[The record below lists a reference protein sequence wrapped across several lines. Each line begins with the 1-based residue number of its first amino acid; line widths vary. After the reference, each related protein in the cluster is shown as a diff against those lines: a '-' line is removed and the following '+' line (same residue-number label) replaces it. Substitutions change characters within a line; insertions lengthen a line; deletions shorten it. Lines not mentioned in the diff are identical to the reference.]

1 MAKRYY
7 WLKLKADWFS
17 DKRIKKLRS
26 IAGGDTHTIIYL
38 KMMLLSLKDEGKLYF
53 EGVEDNFASE
63 IALALDEDAENVKL
77 TLAFLQRHGLIEI
90 GDDDEYQL
98 TEVPTIIGSET
109 ASTIRS
115 RECGERK
122 KQLALGQKVL
132 QCNTRK
138 IHIDKQL
145 QRTREGKYIIADTKT
160 TYGERYLPM
169 SEEVYQCFKKLIA
182 KRKKVKVDPMIDGVG
197 GFLVL
202 DQNGMPYLA
211 LHWEKRFEYALGKYN
226 RTFKEELP
234 TITPHVCRHT
244 YCSNMAKSGVSP
256 KTLQYLMG
264 HADIATTLNVYTH
277 LKYDDVEKEV
287 RELEERLRKE
297 V

>member
-98 TEVPTIIGSET
+98 TEVPAIIGSET

-115 RECGERK
+115 RECRERK
-122 KQLALGQKVL
+122 KQLALEQKAL
-132 QCNTRK
+132 QCNTNETGCNNLKQICRVEREK
-138 IHIDKQL
+138 EIERDKELEKEGEGEGEKGTPAPAAYGKFCNVFLSDAELDSLKAELPDKWEYYIDRLFVHIASSGKQYRNHAATIYKWA
-145 QRTREGKYIIADTKT
+145 QEDAGKT
-160 TYGERYLPM
+160 TPKKGMPDYSY
-169 SEEVYQCFKKLIA
+169 SEEDSL
-182 KRKKVKVDPMIDGVG
+182 
-197 GFLVL
+197 
-202 DQNGMPYLA
+202 
-211 LHWEKRFEYALGKYN
+211 
-226 RTFKEELP
+226 
-234 TITPHVCRHT
+234 
-244 YCSNMAKSGVSP
+244 
-256 KTLQYLMG
+256 
-264 HADIATTLNVYTH
+264 
-277 LKYDDVEKEV
+277 
-287 RELEERLRKE
+287 
-297 V
+297 

>member
-53 EGVEDNFASE
+53 EGVEDSFASE

-109 ASTIRS
+109 ASAMRV
-115 RECGERK
+115 REHRERK
-122 KQLALGQKVL
+122 KENRLL
-132 QCNTRK
+132 QCNTTETGCNNLKQICSVEREKEIERDKELEGEGEKEKEIPTPAAYGKFNNVFLSDAELDSLKAELPDKWEYYIDRLSVHIASSGRK
-138 IHIDKQL
+138 YNSHAATIYKWAQEDAEK
-145 QRTREGKYIIADTKT
+145 TAIAGNALKKGIPD
-160 TYGERYLPM
+160 YSY
-169 SEEVYQCFKKLIA
+169 SEEDSL
-182 KRKKVKVDPMIDGVG
+182 
-197 GFLVL
+197 
-202 DQNGMPYLA
+202 
-211 LHWEKRFEYALGKYN
+211 
-226 RTFKEELP
+226 
-234 TITPHVCRHT
+234 
-244 YCSNMAKSGVSP
+244 
-256 KTLQYLMG
+256 
-264 HADIATTLNVYTH
+264 
-277 LKYDDVEKEV
+277 
-287 RELEERLRKE
+287 
-297 V
+297 

>member
-90 GDDDEYQL
+90 GDDDGYQL

-109 ASTIRS
+109 ASAMRV
-115 RECGERK
+115 REHRERK
-122 KQLALGQKVL
+122 KESRLL
-132 QCNTRK
+132 QCNTTETGCNNLKQICSVEREK
-138 IHIDKQL
+138 EIEIDRDKVLEGEGEKETPAPAAYGRFHNVFLSDAELDSLKSELPDKWEYYIDRLSVHIASSGKQYRNHAATIYKWA
-145 QRTREGKYIIADTKT
+145 QEDINKATPKKGMPDYS
-160 TYGERYLPM
+160 Y
-169 SEEVYQCFKKLIA
+169 SEEDSL
-182 KRKKVKVDPMIDGVG
+182 
-197 GFLVL
+197 
-202 DQNGMPYLA
+202 
-211 LHWEKRFEYALGKYN
+211 
-226 RTFKEELP
+226 
-234 TITPHVCRHT
+234 
-244 YCSNMAKSGVSP
+244 
-256 KTLQYLMG
+256 
-264 HADIATTLNVYTH
+264 
-277 LKYDDVEKEV
+277 
-287 RELEERLRKE
+287 
-297 V
+297 

>member
-109 ASTIRS
+109 ASAMRV
-115 RECGERK
+115 REHRERK
-122 KQLALGQKVL
+122 KQAVGNDRLL
-132 QCNTRK
+132 QCNTNETGGNNL
-138 IHIDKQL
+138 KQ
-145 QRTREGKYIIADTKT
+145 I
-160 TYGERYLPM
+160 
-169 SEEVYQCFKKLIA
+169 
-182 KRKKVKVDPMIDGVG
+182 
-197 GFLVL
+197 
-202 DQNGMPYLA
+202 
-211 LHWEKRFEYALGKYN
+211 
-226 RTFKEELP
+226 
-234 TITPHVCRHT
+234 
-244 YCSNMAKSGVSP
+244 CS
-256 KTLQYLMG
+256 
-264 HADIATTLNVYTH
+264 
-277 LKYDDVEKEV
+277 VE
-287 RELEERLRKE
+287 RELEIERDKEIEKEGEGEKETPAHATYGRFNNVFLSDAEINGLKSELPGKWEYYIDRLSGLKNSATCCGGMSDRGKAILQAVSPTPSWRRKYPSA
-297 V
+297 

>member
-109 ASTIRS
+109 ASAMRV
-115 RECGERK
+115 REHRERK
-122 KQLALGQKVL
+122 KENRLL
-132 QCNTRK
+132 QCNTTETGCNNLKQICSVEREK
-138 IHIDKQL
+138 EIERDKEIEGEGDTPAPAAYGRFCNVFLSDAEINGLKSELPDKWEYYIDRLSVHIASSGKQYRNHAATIYKWA
-145 QRTREGKYIIADTKT
+145 QEDAGKT
-160 TYGERYLPM
+160 TPKKGMPDYSY
-169 SEEVYQCFKKLIA
+169 SEEDSL
-182 KRKKVKVDPMIDGVG
+182 
-197 GFLVL
+197 
-202 DQNGMPYLA
+202 
-211 LHWEKRFEYALGKYN
+211 
-226 RTFKEELP
+226 
-234 TITPHVCRHT
+234 
-244 YCSNMAKSGVSP
+244 
-256 KTLQYLMG
+256 
-264 HADIATTLNVYTH
+264 
-277 LKYDDVEKEV
+277 
-287 RELEERLRKE
+287 
-297 V
+297 

>member
-26 IAGGDTHTIIYL
+26 IVGGDTHTIIYL

-115 RECGERK
+115 RECRERK

-132 QCNTRK
+132 QCNTNET
-138 IHIDKQL
+138 DCNNLKQIC
-145 QRTREGKYIIADTKT
+145 RV
-160 TYGERYLPM
+160 ER
-169 SEEVYQCFKKLIA
+169 
-182 KRKKVKVDPMIDGVG
+182 
-197 GFLVL
+197 
-202 DQNGMPYLA
+202 
-211 LHWEKRFEYALGKYN
+211 
-226 RTFKEELP
+226 
-234 TITPHVCRHT
+234 
-244 YCSNMAKSGVSP
+244 
-256 KTLQYLMG
+256 
-264 HADIATTLNVYTH
+264 
-277 LKYDDVEKEV
+277 EKEIE
-287 RELEERLRKE
+287 REIKS
-297 V
+297 

>member
-109 ASTIRS
+109 ASAMRV
-115 RECGERK
+115 REHRERK
-122 KQLALGQKVL
+122 KQAAGNDRLL
-132 QCNTRK
+132 QCNT
-138 IHIDKQL
+138 DETGGNNLKQ
-145 QRTREGKYIIADTKT
+145 
-160 TYGERYLPM
+160 
-169 SEEVYQCFKKLIA
+169 
-182 KRKKVKVDPMIDGVG
+182 
-197 GFLVL
+197 
-202 DQNGMPYLA
+202 
-211 LHWEKRFEYALGKYN
+211 
-226 RTFKEELP
+226 
-234 TITPHVCRHT
+234 VC
-244 YCSNMAKSGVSP
+244 S
-256 KTLQYLMG
+256 
-264 HADIATTLNVYTH
+264 
-277 LKYDDVEKEV
+277 VE
-287 RELEERLRKE
+287 RELEIERDKDKEIEKEGEGENGTPALTAYGRFHNVFLSDAELDALKTELPGKWEYYIDRLSVHIASSGRKYNSHAATIYKWAQE
-297 V
+297 DAEKAAITGNALKKGIPDYSYSEEDSL

>member
-109 ASTIRS
+109 ASAMRV
-115 RECGERK
+115 REHRERK
-122 KQLALGQKVL
+122 KQAAGKDRLL
-132 QCNTRK
+132 QCNT
-138 IHIDKQL
+138 DEMGGNNLKQ
-145 QRTREGKYIIADTKT
+145 
-160 TYGERYLPM
+160 
-169 SEEVYQCFKKLIA
+169 
-182 KRKKVKVDPMIDGVG
+182 
-197 GFLVL
+197 
-202 DQNGMPYLA
+202 
-211 LHWEKRFEYALGKYN
+211 
-226 RTFKEELP
+226 
-234 TITPHVCRHT
+234 VC
-244 YCSNMAKSGVSP
+244 S
-256 KTLQYLMG
+256 
-264 HADIATTLNVYTH
+264 
-277 LKYDDVEKEV
+277 VE
-287 RELEERLRKE
+287 RELEIERDKE
-297 V
+297 IEKEGEKEKDTPAPAAYGRFHNVFLSDAELDALKTELPGKWEYYIDRLSGYIASTGKSYKNHAATIRRWAADDKAKGKPKKGIPDYSCKEGESL

>member
-17 DKRIKKLRS
+17 NKRIKKLRS

-109 ASTIRS
+109 ASAMRV
-115 RECGERK
+115 REHRERK
-122 KQLALGQKVL
+122 KENRLL
-132 QCNTRK
+132 QCNTTETGCNNLKQICSVEREK
-138 IHIDKQL
+138 EIERDKELEGEGEKEKEIPTPAAYGKFNNVFLSDAELDSLKAELPDKWEYYIDRLSVHIASSGKQYHNHAATIYKWA
-145 QRTREGKYIIADTKT
+145 QEDTEKAAIT
-160 TYGERYLPM
+160 GNALKKGIPDYSY
-169 SEEVYQCFKKLIA
+169 SEEDSL
-182 KRKKVKVDPMIDGVG
+182 
-197 GFLVL
+197 
-202 DQNGMPYLA
+202 
-211 LHWEKRFEYALGKYN
+211 
-226 RTFKEELP
+226 
-234 TITPHVCRHT
+234 
-244 YCSNMAKSGVSP
+244 
-256 KTLQYLMG
+256 
-264 HADIATTLNVYTH
+264 
-277 LKYDDVEKEV
+277 
-287 RELEERLRKE
+287 
-297 V
+297 

>member
-98 TEVPTIIGSET
+98 TEVPEIIGSET

-115 RECGERK
+115 RECRERK
-122 KQLALGQKVL
+122 KQLALEQKVL
-132 QCNTRK
+132 QCNTNETGCNNPQQ
-138 IHIDKQL
+138 I
-145 QRTREGKYIIADTKT
+145 
-160 TYGERYLPM
+160 
-169 SEEVYQCFKKLIA
+169 
-182 KRKKVKVDPMIDGVG
+182 
-197 GFLVL
+197 
-202 DQNGMPYLA
+202 
-211 LHWEKRFEYALGKYN
+211 
-226 RTFKEELP
+226 
-234 TITPHVCRHT
+234 CR
-244 YCSNMAKSGVSP
+244 
-256 KTLQYLMG
+256 
-264 HADIATTLNVYTH
+264 
-277 LKYDDVEKEV
+277 VE
-287 RELEERLRKE
+287 RELEIEKDIEKEGEGEKDTPAPAAYGKFYNVFLSDAEIDALKKELPGRWEYYIDRLSVHIASSGKKYNNHAATIYKWAQE
-297 V
+297 DAGKAAPKKGIPDYSSYSGEDSL

>member
-53 EGVEDNFASE
+53 EGVEDNFALE

-98 TEVPTIIGSET
+98 TEVPEIIGSET

-115 RECGERK
+115 RECRERK
-122 KQLALGQKVL
+122 KQLTLEQKAL
-132 QCNTRK
+132 QCN
-138 IHIDKQL
+138 
-145 QRTREGKYIIADTKT
+145 ADET
-160 TYGERYLPM
+160 GCNNP
-169 SEEVYQCFKKLIA
+169 Q
-182 KRKKVKVDPMIDGVG
+182 
-197 GFLVL
+197 
-202 DQNGMPYLA
+202 Q
-211 LHWEKRFEYALGKYN
+211 
-226 RTFKEELP
+226 
-234 TITPHVCRHT
+234 VCR
-244 YCSNMAKSGVSP
+244 
-256 KTLQYLMG
+256 
-264 HADIATTLNVYTH
+264 
-277 LKYDDVEKEV
+277 VE
-287 RELEERLRKE
+287 RELEIERDKE
-297 V
+297 IEGEGKKETPAHALLGKFHNILLSDAELDGLKKELPGKWEYYIDRLSVHIASSGKKYNNHAATIYKWAQEDKAKETGAGNALKKGIPDYSYSGEDSL

>member
-17 DKRIKKLRS
+17 DKRIKKLCS

-109 ASTIRS
+109 ASAMRV
-115 RECGERK
+115 REHRERK
-122 KQLALGQKVL
+122 KQAVGNDRLL
-132 QCNTRK
+132 QCNTNETGGNNLKQVYSVEREK
-138 IHIDKQL
+138 EIEKEKEGEGENGTPAPAAYGKFNNIFLSDAELDSLKAELPGKWEYYIDRLSVHIASSGKQYHNHAATIYKWA
-145 QRTREGKYIIADTKT
+145 QEDAGKAAVTGNALKKGIPDYS
-160 TYGERYLPM
+160 Y
-169 SEEVYQCFKKLIA
+169 SEEDSL
-182 KRKKVKVDPMIDGVG
+182 
-197 GFLVL
+197 
-202 DQNGMPYLA
+202 
-211 LHWEKRFEYALGKYN
+211 
-226 RTFKEELP
+226 
-234 TITPHVCRHT
+234 
-244 YCSNMAKSGVSP
+244 
-256 KTLQYLMG
+256 
-264 HADIATTLNVYTH
+264 
-277 LKYDDVEKEV
+277 
-287 RELEERLRKE
+287 
-297 V
+297 

>member
-63 IALALDEDAENVKL
+63 IALALDEDAETVKL

-109 ASTIRS
+109 ASAMRV
-115 RECGERK
+115 REHRERK
-122 KQLALGQKVL
+122 KENRLL
-132 QCNTRK
+132 QCNTTETGCNNLKQICSVEREK
-138 IHIDKQL
+138 EIDKEL
-145 QRTREGKYIIADTKT
+145 EKEGEGEKETPAPAAYGRFHNVFLSDAELDSLKAELPDKWEYYIDRLSVHIASSGKQYCNHAATIYKWAQEDAGKT
-160 TYGERYLPM
+160 TPKKGMPDYSY
-169 SEEVYQCFKKLIA
+169 SEEDSL
-182 KRKKVKVDPMIDGVG
+182 
-197 GFLVL
+197 
-202 DQNGMPYLA
+202 
-211 LHWEKRFEYALGKYN
+211 
-226 RTFKEELP
+226 
-234 TITPHVCRHT
+234 
-244 YCSNMAKSGVSP
+244 
-256 KTLQYLMG
+256 
-264 HADIATTLNVYTH
+264 
-277 LKYDDVEKEV
+277 
-287 RELEERLRKE
+287 
-297 V
+297 

>member
-109 ASTIRS
+109 ASAMRV
-115 RECGERK
+115 REHRERK
-122 KQLALGQKVL
+122 KENRLL
-132 QCNTRK
+132 QCNTTETSCNNLKQICSVEREK
-138 IHIDKQL
+138 EIERDKELEKEGEGEKGTPAPAAYGRFHNVFLSDAELDSLKAELPDKWEYYIDRLSVHIASSGRQYNNHAATIYKWAQEDA
-145 QRTREGKYIIADTKT
+145 GKT
-160 TYGERYLPM
+160 TPKKGMPDYSY
-169 SEEVYQCFKKLIA
+169 SEEDSL
-182 KRKKVKVDPMIDGVG
+182 
-197 GFLVL
+197 
-202 DQNGMPYLA
+202 
-211 LHWEKRFEYALGKYN
+211 
-226 RTFKEELP
+226 
-234 TITPHVCRHT
+234 
-244 YCSNMAKSGVSP
+244 
-256 KTLQYLMG
+256 
-264 HADIATTLNVYTH
+264 
-277 LKYDDVEKEV
+277 
-287 RELEERLRKE
+287 
-297 V
+297 

>member
-115 RECGERK
+115 RECRERK
-122 KQLALGQKVL
+122 KQLALEQKAL
-132 QCNTRK
+132 QCNTNETGCNNLKQICRVEREK
-138 IHIDKQL
+138 EIERDKELEKEGEKGTPAPAAYGRFHNVFLSDAELDSLKSELPDKWEYYIDRLSVHIASSGKQYRNHAATIYKWA
-145 QRTREGKYIIADTKT
+145 QEDAGKT
-160 TYGERYLPM
+160 TPKKGMPDYSY
-169 SEEVYQCFKKLIA
+169 SEEDSL
-182 KRKKVKVDPMIDGVG
+182 
-197 GFLVL
+197 
-202 DQNGMPYLA
+202 
-211 LHWEKRFEYALGKYN
+211 
-226 RTFKEELP
+226 
-234 TITPHVCRHT
+234 
-244 YCSNMAKSGVSP
+244 
-256 KTLQYLMG
+256 
-264 HADIATTLNVYTH
+264 
-277 LKYDDVEKEV
+277 
-287 RELEERLRKE
+287 
-297 V
+297 

>member
-7 WLKLKADWFS
+7 WLKLKADWFL

-109 ASTIRS
+109 ASAMRV
-115 RECGERK
+115 REHRERK
-122 KQLALGQKVL
+122 KENRLL
-132 QCNTRK
+132 QCN
-138 IHIDKQL
+138 
-145 QRTREGKYIIADTKT
+145 
-160 TYGERYLPM
+160 M
-169 SEEVYQCFKKLIA
+169 SET
-182 KRKKVKVDPMIDGVG
+182 DGNN
-197 GFLVL
+197 LK
-202 DQNGMPYLA
+202 Q
-211 LHWEKRFEYALGKYN
+211 
-226 RTFKEELP
+226 
-234 TITPHVCRHT
+234 I
-244 YCSNMAKSGVSP
+244 CS
-256 KTLQYLMG
+256 
-264 HADIATTLNVYTH
+264 
-277 LKYDDVEKEV
+277 VEKEIKIEKEPEKEKRTHAV
-287 RELEERLRKE
+287 YGKFHNVFLSDAELDSLKSELPDKWGYYIDRLSVHIASSGKQYRNHAATIYKWSQEDAGKTTPKKGMPDYSYSEEDSL
-297 V
+297 

>member
-115 RECGERK
+115 RECRVRK
-122 KQLALGQKVL
+122 KQLALEQKAL
-132 QCNTRK
+132 QCNTNET
-138 IHIDKQL
+138 DCNNLKQ
-145 QRTREGKYIIADTKT
+145 I
-160 TYGERYLPM
+160 
-169 SEEVYQCFKKLIA
+169 
-182 KRKKVKVDPMIDGVG
+182 
-197 GFLVL
+197 
-202 DQNGMPYLA
+202 
-211 LHWEKRFEYALGKYN
+211 
-226 RTFKEELP
+226 
-234 TITPHVCRHT
+234 CR
-244 YCSNMAKSGVSP
+244 
-256 KTLQYLMG
+256 
-264 HADIATTLNVYTH
+264 
-277 LKYDDVEKEV
+277 VEKEIE
-287 RELEERLRKE
+287 RDKELDKEGEIGTLALAAYGKFCNVFLSDAELDSLKSELPDKWEYYIDRLSVHIASSGRKYNNHAAMIYKWAQEDANKTAPKKGIPDYSCSEEDSL
-297 V
+297 

>member
-98 TEVPTIIGSET
+98 TEVPTIIGLET
-109 ASTIRS
+109 ASAMRV
-115 RECGERK
+115 REHRERK
-122 KQLALGQKVL
+122 KENRLL
-132 QCNTRK
+132 QCNTTETGCNNL
-138 IHIDKQL
+138 KQ
-145 QRTREGKYIIADTKT
+145 ICSV
-160 TYGERYLPM
+160 ER
-169 SEEVYQCFKKLIA
+169 
-182 KRKKVKVDPMIDGVG
+182 
-197 GFLVL
+197 
-202 DQNGMPYLA
+202 
-211 LHWEKRFEYALGKYN
+211 
-226 RTFKEELP
+226 
-234 TITPHVCRHT
+234 
-244 YCSNMAKSGVSP
+244 
-256 KTLQYLMG
+256 
-264 HADIATTLNVYTH
+264 
-277 LKYDDVEKEV
+277 EKEIEIV
-287 RELEERLRKE
+287 
-297 V
+297 

>member
-7 WLKLKADWFS
+7 WLKLKADWFL

-53 EGVEDNFASE
+53 VGVEDNFASE

-115 RECGERK
+115 RECRERK
-122 KQLALGQKVL
+122 NSLRLDRKRCNATQMKQA
-132 QCNTRK
+132 
-138 IHIDKQL
+138 
-145 QRTREGKYIIADTKT
+145 A
-160 TYGERYLPM
+160 
-169 SEEVYQCFKKLIA
+169 
-182 KRKKVKVDPMIDGVG
+182 
-197 GFLVL
+197 
-202 DQNGMPYLA
+202 
-211 LHWEKRFEYALGKYN
+211 
-226 RTFKEELP
+226 
-234 TITPHVCRHT
+234 TI
-244 YCSNMAKSGVSP
+244 
-256 KTLQYLMG
+256 
-264 HADIATTLNVYTH
+264 
-277 LKYDDVEKEV
+277 
-287 RELEERLRKE
+287 
-297 V
+297 

>member
-1 MAKRYY
+1 MAKKYY

-109 ASTIRS
+109 ASAMRV
-115 RECGERK
+115 REHRERK
-122 KQLALGQKVL
+122 KQAVGNDRLL
-132 QCNTRK
+132 QCNTNETGGNNLKQICSVERELE
-138 IHIDKQL
+138 IERDKEIEK
-145 QRTREGKYIIADTKT
+145 EG
-160 TYGERYLPM
+160 E
-169 SEEVYQCFKKLIA
+169 
-182 KRKKVKVDPMIDGVG
+182 
-197 GFLVL
+197 
-202 DQNGMPYLA
+202 
-211 LHWEKRFEYALGKYN
+211 
-226 RTFKEELP
+226 
-234 TITPHVCRHT
+234 
-244 YCSNMAKSGVSP
+244 
-256 KTLQYLMG
+256 
-264 HADIATTLNVYTH
+264 
-277 LKYDDVEKEV
+277 VEKETPAHATYGRFNNV
-287 RELEERLRKE
+287 FLSDAEINGLKSELPGKWEYYIDRLSMHIASSGKQYHNHAATIYKWAQEDADKAVPKKGIPDYSYSEEDSL
-297 V
+297 